1 MEECGISVKL
11 SLVVL
16 SSFKKKRSLM
26 KNILLLIKK
35 NQPAGSII
43 VLKTENCDRW
53 KDESVLVRDSYMG

>member
-1 MEECGISVKL
+1 MLIDIINNNESQKSMVLFGTDFVKRTK
-11 SLVVL
+11 S
-16 SSFKKKRSLM
+16 
-26 KNILLLIKK
+26 